1 MCVDVQPVPPP
12 PPGSGGE
19 WYNVIPK
26 PDATNTGPNNP
37 GILSPANAPPSTIT
51 QDGATYENF
60 TATGSITINAD
71 NVTLRN
77 FILDGNGSLYTL
89 NVLPGS
95 TGFTAEHGEIF
106 DGLSTV
112 VYDQGTNNTFRY
124 LYVHESGGDAFK
136 CHGPGVLLEYNFIE
150 KLGTAPGAHAD
161 GVQNPAGV
169 GNQTYRYNNCYIP
182 ARGPNY
188 PGSPYTSNACWIG
201 NPGSSYPNLLMENN
215 WLNGGAYTVYCST
228 GMIVRD
234 NLFGRDYTFG
244 PMAGNVGDSC
254 TEFSGNLWEDTL
266 EVIP

>member
-1 MCVDVQPVPPP
+1 M
-12 PPGSGGE
+12 
-19 WYNVIPK
+19 IPK

-60 TATGSITINAD
+60 TYTGPITVNAD

-77 FILDGNGSLYTL
+77 FILDGDGSLYTL

-106 DGLSTV
+106 DGRSTV

-161 GVQNPAGV
+161 GVQNPASV
-169 GNQTYRYNNCYIP
+169 ANQTYRYNNCYIP
-182 ARGPNY
+182 ARGAPNY
-188 PGSPYTSNACWIG
+188 PGSPYTANACWIG

-234 NLFGRDYTFG
+234 NLFGRDYRFG